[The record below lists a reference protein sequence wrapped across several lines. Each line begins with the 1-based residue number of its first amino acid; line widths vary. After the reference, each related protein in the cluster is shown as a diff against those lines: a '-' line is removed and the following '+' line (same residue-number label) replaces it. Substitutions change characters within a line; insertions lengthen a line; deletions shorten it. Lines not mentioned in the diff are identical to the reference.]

1 MGGKVSIEKKRRD
14 YVGPATNEW
23 VRYYSALVEF
33 MGLVLGPDYEIAL
46 HDVKRRQ
53 IIAIANGHVSGRSIG
68 APPTSLAMQIIA
80 EKSYLSQ
87 NWKLNYRGV
96 AEDGKV
102 LRCSTFF
109 IKDEHGELVGLLCIN
124 FDDSRYRELSEKVF
138 DLCHPNNYVSRNISI
153 QQAPL
158 PLTLAEN
165 GDQET
170 FYNSIAAA
178 TDDAFRTVMNTTGI
192 SSDRLTQ
199 EEKMKIIQLL
209 DERGVFMLK
218 GATQA
223 VAQRLSCS
231 QATMYRYL
239 SKINQEKAART
250 EPGQS
255 GSPTPN
261 PK

>member
-1 MGGKVSIEKKRRD
+1 MG
-14 YVGPATNEW
+14 PTANEW

-33 MGLVLGPDYEIAL
+33 MGLALGPDYEIAL

-53 IIAIANGHVSGRSIG
+53 IVAIANGHVSGRSIG

-96 AEDGKV
+96 SEDGKV

-109 IKDEHGELVGLLCIN
+109 IKDERGELVGMICIN

-138 DLCHPNNYVSRNISI
+138 ALCHPNDYVSRNISI
-153 QQAPL
+153 QQTPL
-158 PLTLAEN
+158 PLTLAES

-170 FYNSIAAA
+170 FYNSITAA
-178 TDDAFRTVMNTTGI
+178 TDDAFRAVMNTTGV
-192 SSDRLTQ
+192 SPDRLTQ
-199 EEKMKIIQLL
+199 GEKIRIIQLL
-209 DERGVFMLK
+209 DERGIFMLK

-239 SKINQEKAART
+239 SKINRGKAAKT
-250 EPGQS
+250 ELG
-255 GSPTPN
+255 
-261 PK
+261 